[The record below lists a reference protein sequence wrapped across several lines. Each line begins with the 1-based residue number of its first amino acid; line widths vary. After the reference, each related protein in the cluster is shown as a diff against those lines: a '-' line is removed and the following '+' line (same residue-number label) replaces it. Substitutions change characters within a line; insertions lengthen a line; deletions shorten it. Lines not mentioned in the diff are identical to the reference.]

1 MSYFYYKIDSYKAIA
16 KFLWRFVQVNSLKR
30 INYLTL
36 YTKHQQPPKFCL
48 TVYGIQII
56 TGISGSTEHFMN
68 CDYVQILTT
77 ISNIVQLS
85 VVQSWTNYSL
95 N

>member
-30 INYLTL
+30 VNYLTL
-36 YTKHQQPPKFCL
+36 YIKHQQSLKFHL

-56 TGISGSTEHFMN
+56 QGIK
-68 CDYVQILTT
+68 
-77 ISNIVQLS
+77 
-85 VVQSWTNYSL
+85 
-95 N
+95 